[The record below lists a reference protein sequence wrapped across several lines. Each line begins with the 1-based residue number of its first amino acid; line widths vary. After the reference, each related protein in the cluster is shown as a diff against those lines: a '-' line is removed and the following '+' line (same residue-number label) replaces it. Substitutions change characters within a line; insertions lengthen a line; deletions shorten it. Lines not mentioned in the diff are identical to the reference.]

1 MKNKLSDY
9 KNIVVLTGAGISVG
23 SGLPPYRGPGGIWT
37 THNVALYGT
46 KEGLVGSPE
55 KVWELFGPMRELIAL
70 AKPNPG
76 HLALAAFEAGL
87 REDQNFLLVTQNV
100 DGLHQRAGS
109 KNVVEIHGSM
119 SRSLCSSCDLPAFDD
134 TQAHTDAL
142 PLCPSCGKPLR
153 PDVVLFNERIPAL
166 ADWTTKKALRD
177 CDLFIAIGTSGTVAS
192 ASGMVRSAKFVGAR
206 TLYVNLVPMD
216 PVNPAFD
223 ESYIGEADKV
233 LPELLQT

>member
-1 MKNKLSDY
+1 MKLTDY
-9 KNIVVLTGAGISVG
+9 SNIVVLTGAGISVG
-23 SGLPPYRGPGGIWT
+23 SGLRPFRGPGGIWVE
-37 THNVALYGT
+37 HNVALYGT
-46 KEGLVGSPE
+46 LEGLVSEPE
-55 KVWELFGPMRELIAL
+55 KVWQLFGPMRQVIAE

-109 KNVVEIHGSM
+109 RNVVELHGTM
-119 SRSLCSSCDLPAFDD
+119 SRTRCSSCDIAAFED
-134 TQAHTDAL
+134 TMAHTESL
-142 PLCPSCGKPLR
+142 PLCPACGQPLR
-153 PDVVLFNERIPAL
+153 PDVVLFNEFIPPL
-166 ADWTTKKALRD
+166 ADWTSKKALRD

-192 ASGMVRSAKFVGAR
+192 ASGFVRSAKFVGAR
-206 TLYVNLVPMD
+206 TLYVNLLPME

-233 LPELLQT
+233 LPELLRA